1 MEDVPGRGNSM
12 CTGPQVPGSPVTLE
26 SVDAMFWSL
35 LTVLMDEVPI
45 VFLPMAVWHVTTA

>member
-35 LTVLMDEVPI
+35 LTVLMDEVTI